1 MGYIWKALKTNDPQ
15 NRRIFEMKKRPTKV
29 EYLDR
34 NSKPS
39 ELWFGSLCTDEEI
52 QERLQDMKD
61 VGFKVIKH
69 YKVDRI

>member
-1 MGYIWKALKTNDPQ
+1 
-15 NRRIFEMKKRPTKV
+15 MKKRPTKV